1 MVKTFDKLP
10 LWAKLILSLPFLDI
24 LWVIYRLCKS
34 IDKNN
39 MIGIVLACVLLILGI
54 PFLWLVDLIT
64 IALYNK
70 IIWLD

>member
-34 IDKNN
+34 IYKNN

-70 IIWLD
+70 VIWLD